1 MSFTLIG
8 IVSSCVYSEESPA
21 HSLPGKAVP
30 PTATGAGAEGQPASQ
45 LAGDVVAVSEEGK
58 FVLGL
63 QDNDDGAEY
72 GGTGADVQESDTD
85 GGSDTDEG
93 GLQTF

>member
-1 MSFTLIG
+1 
-8 IVSSCVYSEESPA
+8 
-21 HSLPGKAVP
+21 
-30 PTATGAGAEGQPASQ
+30 
-45 LAGDVVAVSEEGK
+45 VSEEGK